1 MDHNRHPCVSPF
13 FLFIH
18 RLIRCRRT
26 PRFKQSWKWLRTKR
40 YPRPLGS
47 CLSSL
52 STTYTNTP
60 AHTANDTPWGVE
72 IVPEADVVGL
82 RVFDGG
88 VGIAREELP
97 RMFVERV
104 PPLHFRGK
112 GLLALQKHAM
122 TGAVKDAKVSSRGTT
137 VRFQGSHST
146 VTGMRASAPGVEI
159 TALCRRSGFQ

>member
-1 MDHNRHPCVSPF
+1 MCVA
-13 FLFIH
+13 I
-18 RLIRCRRT
+18 
-26 PRFKQSWKWLRTKR
+26 
-40 YPRPLGS
+40 
-47 CLSSL
+47 LSL
-52 STTYTNTP
+52 HTSTHQMP
-60 AHTANDTPWGVE
+60 AHAALQTVMEMAESETLPEAAWELLVELIYNVYEHAGTNTANDTPWGVE

-122 TGAVKDAKVSSRGTT
+122 TGAVKDAMVSSRGTT